1 MQTKICTGCGAEY
14 FAHVDE
20 CIDCH
25 LPLKLPEELEAE
37 KSQEAEG
44 EASDMSPIREGAGP
58 WLKELREV
66 LKDKGIYS
74 CISLSP
80 GCKPGACGSSSLLF
94 VANSDL
100 AKADVVLNEHYI
112 KTHPE
117 ALESINV
124 DDDSCPACG
133 HPAGADARECPDC
146 GLALSFEDDS

>member
-25 LPLKLPEELEAE
+25 LPLKFHEELE
-37 KSQEAEG
+37 SQGRGG
-44 EASDMSPIREGAGP
+44 EAGDMSPLREGAGP

-66 LKDKGIYS
+66 LREKGVYS

-94 VANSDL
+94 VDNNDI
-100 AKADVVLNEHYI
+100 AKADIYLNEHYI

-117 ALESINV
+117 ALESISV

-146 GLALSFEDDS
+146 GLALYFEDEN